1 MQNHFTQHEAQ
12 YKASVMYNTW
22 GHLDARPGEIYTCS
36 FYVAVGDRDYTIFC
50 ENNTLCGGEGGGGPA
65 YSSDINNFVFK
76 KLMESEKPEG
86 VYHFQGTY
94 QLPKK
99 RKPDSEMFGFFRGCI
114 KPVKLRT

>member
-1 MQNHFTQHEAQ
+1 MENPFTQHEAQ

-22 GHLDARPGEIYTCS
+22 GHLDAKPGEIYTCS

-50 ENNTLCGGEGGGGPA
+50 EKNTLNGGGGPA

-76 KLMESEKPEG
+76 KLMESKKPEG
-86 VYHFQGTY
+86 LYYFEGTY

-99 RKPDSEMFGFFRGCI
+99 HKPDSEMIGFFRGRI
-114 KPVKLRT
+114 KPAKFGR